1 MAVLDV
7 QEPMQ
12 REWCR
17 NLGLRE
23 GSSFADGAHSIL
35 KLFAEQTSLPRP
47 GDFPR
52 NMDARH
58 QAARDLH
65 PQPPDDSAFQP

>member
-1 MAVLDV
+1 
-7 QEPMQ
+7 
-12 REWCR
+12 
-17 NLGLRE
+17 LRE